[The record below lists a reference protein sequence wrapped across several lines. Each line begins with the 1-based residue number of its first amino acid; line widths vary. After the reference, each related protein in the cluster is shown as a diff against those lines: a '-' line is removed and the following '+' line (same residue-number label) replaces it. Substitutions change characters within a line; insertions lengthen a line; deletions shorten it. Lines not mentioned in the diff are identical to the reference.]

1 MNDYDDPFSTEG
13 YDSSRLL
20 AEKYDSLEEY
30 MSLPDSVVQ
39 IIPNHKGENPV
50 IYQIFEGSINEEKLG
65 YILVNEGLIIVPEQ
79 LRNYINCE
87 DVGREH
93 VLNMN
98 GDFAEEYFI

>member
-1 MNDYDDPFSTEG
+1 
-13 YDSSRLL
+13 
-20 AEKYDSLEEY
+20 

-39 IIPNHKGENPV
+39 IIPNHKAKSV

-93 VLNMN
+93 
-98 GDFAEEYFI
+98 A

>member
-1 MNDYDDPFSTEG
+1 M
-13 YDSSRLL
+13 
-20 AEKYDSLEEY
+20 
-30 MSLPDSVVQ
+30 
-39 IIPNHKGENPV
+39 
-50 IYQIFEGSINEEKLG
+50 
-65 YILVNEGLIIVPEQ
+65 VPEQ